1 MGLADRLK
9 DLTTKAQ
16 DAVVERNEDIHKVVE
31 KVAAT
36 ADERTGGKYREQI
49 QRAGAKAGGLI
60 DGLKG
65 TETPPATDAQTPPG
79 AQAGT
84 PSASGT
90 ETPPAAQAEAP
101 RATEAETPRAT
112 EAETPRATEAET
124 PRATQAE
131 TPPGAQ
137 AEDAGSR

>member
-49 QRAGAKAGGLI
+49 QRVGAKAGGLI
-60 DGLKG
+60 DGLSG
-65 TETPPATDAQTPPG
+65 AETP
-79 AQAGT
+79 
-84 PSASGT
+84 SGT
-90 ETPPAAQAEAP
+90 EAP
-101 RATEAETPRAT
+101 SATE
-112 EAETPRATEAET
+112 
-124 PRATQAE
+124 AE

-137 AEDAGSR
+137 AETPPAAKAETPPA

>member
-65 TETPPATDAQTPPG
+65 TETPPATDAQTPSA
-79 AQAGT
+79 AQAGRRRLPRPGRRRLLGRRRRPLLGRDDASRRGRDA
-84 PSASGT
+84 PSDGGRD
-90 ETPPAAQAEAP
+90 AP
-101 RATEAETPRAT
+101 SDGGRDAPSEEAETP
-112 EAETPRATEAET
+112 EH
-124 PRATQAE
+124 
-131 TPPGAQ
+131 
-137 AEDAGSR
+137 